1 MELQDQIDNL
11 ESQSEIKEKKLKK
24 LEDDNRI
31 LLKRLRENKTDKSSA
46 TSKTDNVNTKLQC
59 FRCLHALLHTFTVG
73 YLPNDIWKT
82 WQWFIWRSTYGRLQ
96 E

>member
-31 LLKRLRENKTDKSSA
+31 LLKRLRENKTDKPSA

-59 FRCLHALLHTFTVG
+59 LRCLHALLHIYCRLFTQLYMENLAVV
-73 YLPNDIWKT
+73 YMEKYIW
-82 WQWFIWRSTYGRLQ
+82 
-96 E
+96 